1 MITSKFKLASSGERY
16 YRFLFEK
23 KPKNKA
29 YWCEIKE
36 NDFTKVDNVVL
47 EESLFFSTE
56 TGIARWFSQGDT
68 LVEVIF
74 NPNHFSFSKLP
85 TDYFTESGHYCG
97 KMIFVG
103 DFIPLNSDRF
113 FEFIKAH
120 QLDFETHFIE
130 LENHLIKIR
139 AFTTLEKLINYQ
151 CDIDRSL
158 SIKDKQMRIMDYIK
172 YVASSDYTN
181 IENKKLWACDDLH
194 SLISMLSKEN
204 WIYYE

>member
-1 MITSKFKLASSGERY
+1 MITSKFELVSSGERY
-16 YRFLFEK
+16 YRFLFAK

-36 NDFTKVDNVVL
+36 NDFTKVNHVVL
-47 EESLFFSTE
+47 EESLFFSSE
-56 TGIARWFSQGDT
+56 TTIANWFSNGDT

-85 TDYFTESGHYCG
+85 RDYFAESGHYCG

-103 DFIPLNSDRF
+103 DFIPLNSDKF

-120 QLDFETHFIE
+120 QSAFETHFIE

-139 AFTTLEKLINYQ
+139 AFATLEKLLNYQ
-151 CDIDRSL
+151 CNIDRSL
-158 SIKDKQMRIMDYIK
+158 SIKDKEMRIMDYIK
-172 YVASSDYTN
+172 YVASSDYVN
-181 IENKKLWACDDLH
+181 IENEKLLGCDNWQ
-194 SLISMLSKEN
+194 SLIPMLSEEN